1 MESIPEQGKQ
11 IKIHKK
17 GFKTFDEANSYAKI
31 IEDKDSIRRIF
42 QRKSS
47 EFNYRRIS

>member
-1 MESIPEQGKQ
+1 MESIPETGKQ

-31 IEDKDSIRRIF
+31 IEGKIASDEYFKKILGI
-42 QRKSS
+42 
-47 EFNYRRIS
+47 